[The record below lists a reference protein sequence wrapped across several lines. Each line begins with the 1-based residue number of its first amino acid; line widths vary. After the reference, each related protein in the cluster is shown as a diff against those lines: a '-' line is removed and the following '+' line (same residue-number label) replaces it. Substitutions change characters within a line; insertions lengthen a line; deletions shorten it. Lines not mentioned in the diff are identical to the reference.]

1 MQIPVEAL
9 SAPSGEMSEQ
19 FHMAARPGSHVA
31 YASGSDL
38 VVDWYDFG
46 EHAPYES
53 VNLLIFDQTVQPL
66 LAEAIGADPSLATPM
81 LAKSV
86 AAYFSSYFEV
96 RKFAEERLLP
106 FDHKVSFD
114 P

>member
-1 MQIPVEAL
+1 MQIPFEAL
-9 SAPSGEMSEQ
+9 RAPAGEMGEQ
-19 FHMAARPGSHVA
+19 FHMAAWPGSHVV
-31 YASGSDL
+31 YAFGTDL

-66 LAEAIGADPSLATPM
+66 LAEAIDADPSLATPM

-86 AAYFSSYFEV
+86 TLGC
-96 RKFAEERLLP
+96 FAPASGPHQRSGWG
-106 FDHKVSFD
+106 VS
-114 P
+114 

>member
-1 MQIPVEAL
+1 MQIPFEAL
-9 SAPSGEMSEQ
+9 GAPADEMGERIR
-19 FHMAARPGSHVA
+19 MAARPGSHVA
-31 YASGSDL
+31 YASGPNL
-38 VVDWYDFG
+38 VVEWYDFG

-66 LAEAIGADPSLATPM
+66 LAEAIGADPLLATPM